1 MPFNKLDYEILANN
15 LQDVILQ
22 AGVQYDYRL
31 ARSVP
36 LVLD

>member
-1 MPFNKLDYEILANN
+1 MPFNKLDHEILANN
-15 LQDVILQ
+15 FQDVILQ
-22 AGVQYDYRL
+22 AGVQFDYRH